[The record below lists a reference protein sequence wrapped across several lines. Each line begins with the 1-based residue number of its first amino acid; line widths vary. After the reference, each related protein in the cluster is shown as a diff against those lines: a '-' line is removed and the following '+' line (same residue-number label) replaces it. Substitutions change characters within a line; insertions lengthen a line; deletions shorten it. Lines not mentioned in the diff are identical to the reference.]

1 MCFLAMLLPPVKR
14 WLTEQ
19 ARMWLSHPKHRDE
32 EPRVSGVSEKLGTIS
47 EKLGT
52 IFPTVFFVE
61 ELIRPDVGQE
71 NPGSR
76 CLPQHG
82 GGWQLGPRNLRLP
95 CSQGAH
101 ASPPWRGVWA
111 RVDGGTPGY
120 AGPGLRILGSPRV
133 SAQLGLGDT
142 LSLPVTSGACL
153 GHSFPVSA
161 LCAGEPAILGL
172 SWVTPWAS
180 RSNSPPRLSPQ
191 RPAAFSAFSTAP

>member
-1 MCFLAMLLPPVKR
+1 M
-14 WLTEQ
+14 
-19 ARMWLSHPKHRDE
+19 
-32 EPRVSGVSEKLGTIS
+32 SGVS

-76 CLPQHG
+76 CRPQHG

-101 ASPPWRGVWA
+101 ASHLWGVVWA
-111 RVDGGTPGY
+111 RVDGGTPGC
-120 AGPGLRILGSPRV
+120 AGPGLRILGSPTV

-142 LSLPVTSGACL
+142 VSLPVTSGACL

-161 LCAGEPAILGL
+161 PVRWGACYPGPEPGDPMGL
-172 SWVTPWAS
+172 QKQQPSQAQSSAPGSIFSLHRSSLKGWVGGFGPF
-180 RSNSPPRLSPQ
+180 L
-191 RPAAFSAFSTAP
+191 